1 MEILQGLKYSEN
13 HEWVRLEGKRAI
25 IGLTDFAQEEFGM
38 IVFVE
43 LPEAGDELQAGEP
56 FGSMESVKTVTE
68 LYAPVSGKVIEVNR
82 KLADNPGLINLAPY
96 GEGWM
101 IVVELTDP
109 SDLERLWD
117 ADKYEATY
125 VHE

>member
-13 HEWVRLEGKRAI
+13 HEWVRLENKRAI
-25 IGLTDFAQEEFGM
+25 IGMTDFAQEEFGM

-68 LYAPVSGKVIEVNR
+68 LYAPVSGKVVEVNR
-82 KLADNPGLINLAPY
+82 KLADNPGVINLSPY

-101 IVVELTDP
+101 IVVELSDP
-109 SDLERLWD
+109 SELERLWN
-117 ADKYEATY
+117 ADKYEETY